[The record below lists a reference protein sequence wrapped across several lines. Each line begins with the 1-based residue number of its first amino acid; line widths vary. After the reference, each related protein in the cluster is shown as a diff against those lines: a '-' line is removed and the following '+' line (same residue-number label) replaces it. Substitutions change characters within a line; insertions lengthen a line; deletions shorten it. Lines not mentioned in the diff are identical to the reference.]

1 MKPIQHE
8 TLNQMRVIGPE
19 ELAKLFHRNVAT
31 LKVDCRRK
39 PQSLP
44 PRLRIPNTKKL
55 LWLEADVLV
64 WLENLRDPMPRKF
77 KY

>member
-8 TLNQMRVIGPE
+8 SLNQMQVIGPDE
-19 ELAKLFHRNVAT
+19 RAKLLHRNVAT

-39 PQSLP
+39 PESLP
-44 PRLRIPNTKKL
+44 PRLRIPHCKKL